1 LQNDWT
7 FFSLVVIKP
16 ALDALST
23 VDAQCCQ
30 DGLSQ
35 LDVEKGPNRRCHP
48 AYQQPLGKPLSL
60 KLVND
65 LDKRGVAVLVDL
77 YNGEVLSVSST
88 PGYLDFLDKNGEC
101 VGCVL
106 ATHSHVRVLGRRASL
121 SALEKLCRTKTSGLQ
136 NSYAATSKSEIERVH
151 NCLMK

>member
-1 LQNDWT
+1 MSLTLFQPTPGEVIRSGLHFPLAIIYEVYKTYNALQNDWT
-7 FFSLVVIKP
+7 FFSLAVIKP

-65 LDKRGVAVLVDL
+65 LDKR
-77 YNGEVLSVSST
+77 
-88 PGYLDFLDKNGEC
+88 
-101 VGCVL
+101 
-106 ATHSHVRVLGRRASL
+106 
-121 SALEKLCRTKTSGLQ
+121 
-136 NSYAATSKSEIERVH
+136 
-151 NCLMK
+151 